1 MKKIPLLFLLL
12 AIAPFNCMGY
22 ASFGDQVARF
32 GFNIPQASRLC
43 PVHNIATVASVAA
56 LSAALIGAIKLAY
69 DAAKKAGEDAGDTL
83 TLKKRSIS
91 ARFESF
97 KKFLPKAALCTAGLI
112 GTYITASLISAI
124 SSGTI
129 GRSDVIPT
137 SVGTLAAL
145 GLIFYALRES
155 GQIAE

>member
-1 MKKIPLLFLLL
+1 MNKRSLLMLVLAVVPL
-12 AIAPFNCMGY
+12 NCFGY
-22 ASFGDQVARF
+22 ASFGEQVARI

-43 PVHNIATVASVAA
+43 PVHNIATVASIAA

-69 DAAKKAGEDAGDTL
+69 DAAKKASEDAGDTL
-83 TLKKRSIS
+83 TLKKRSIG

-97 KKFLPKAALCTAGLI
+97 KQFLPKAALCTAGLI

-155 GQIAE
+155 GTVAE